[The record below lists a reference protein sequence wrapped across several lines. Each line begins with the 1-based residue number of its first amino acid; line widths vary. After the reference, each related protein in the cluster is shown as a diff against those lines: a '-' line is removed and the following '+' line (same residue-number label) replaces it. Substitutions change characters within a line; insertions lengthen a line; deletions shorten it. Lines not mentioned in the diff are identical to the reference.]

1 MSPATFLDSI
11 HRPLALLA
19 RENGGRLD
27 VASDPDHV
35 IEILAAASPR
45 GWRLI
50 LSYAGDE
57 AAADDRAGGIV
68 KLRINCT
75 VQAARGLAAAS
86 GASVH
91 ATTQAGREPLLAL
104 AALVSR
110 WVRGLSGAHPD
121 LPCDGL
127 RQMSSSWLV
136 IEGLPTHQINTVFEI
151 HLALD
156 KPIDV
161 PVQFPASS

>member
-1 MSPATFLDSI
+1 MSPAVFLDSI
-11 HRPLALLA
+11 QRPLAALA
-19 RENGGRLD
+19 QANGARLD

-45 GWRLI
+45 GWRVI
-50 LSYAGDE
+50 LSYAGDD
-57 AAADDRAGGIV
+57 AAGDAQAGGIV
-68 KLRINCT
+68 RLRINAT

-110 WVRGLSGAHPD
+110 WIRGLSGSHPD

-127 RQMSSSWLV
+127 RQISSSWLV

-161 PVQFPASS
+161 PVEFPAIP